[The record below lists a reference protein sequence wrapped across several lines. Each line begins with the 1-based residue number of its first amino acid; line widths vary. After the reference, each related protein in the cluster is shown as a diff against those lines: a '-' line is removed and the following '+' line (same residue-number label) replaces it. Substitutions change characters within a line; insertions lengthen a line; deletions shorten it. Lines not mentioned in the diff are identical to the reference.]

1 MYCATR
7 APETIQHRTNQ
18 NRKEE
23 SRISSN
29 EVWDKEREKLRR
41 KEKELKERLAFE
53 AKLTAEDIAGKTEE
67 EINMMKLMGI
77 DGFGSTKGEKVK
89 GNNAGAVHNVVKR
102 KYRQY
107 MNRKGGFNRPLDYVH

>member
-1 MYCATR
+1 MTR
-7 APETIQHRTNQ
+7 APETSQHRTNQ

-23 SRISSN
+23 SRISS
-29 EVWDKEREKLRR
+29 EAAWDKEREKLRK
-41 KEKELKERLAFE
+41 KEKERESRLAFE
-53 AKLTAEDIAGKTEE
+53 AKLTAEDIAGKTAE
-67 EINMMKLMGI
+67 EIDMMKLMGI
-77 DGFGSTKGEKVK
+77 DGFGSTKGQKVK